1 MIKNLYMRYCGDY
14 FENVWN
20 MMIVEYYV
28 CLFCWFPLAFN
39 S

>member
-1 MIKNLYMRYCGDY
+1 MIKNLYLRYCGDY

-28 CLFCWFPLAFN
+28 YLFVWLGQVL
-39 S
+39 